1 MPYYFHQGTETMGQF
16 EPPAGNTPDKEPQL
30 RRFAM
35 IGASLPIL
43 FSGLFVLAAYVWLVS
58 CGLWTKWPSTSTYY
72 DQLAASFSH
81 GNLALETKPDPALL
95 ALPDP
100 YDPAARAGIQVPTDV
115 SLYNGKYYLYFG
127 PVPALPLMMA
137 RLFFPGVIGDQ
148 YLVFV
153 FVSGI
158 FIFLSLLLVKIRERF
173 FPEISPWLLSAGILA
188 AGLISPLGWV
198 LSLPT
203 VYNAAITGGEFF
215 FLAGFYSAFRAM
227 DRDPISN
234 WWLTAAGLFW
244 IAALGSRITQI
255 LSIGFMTLMVMIF
268 IVCRYRRKDQ
278 FSRSIPLLLALGLP
292 LAVGLA
298 VLGWYDWARFG
309 SLFETGITY
318 QLAGPFLQKYHNDI
332 FSPVYIVQNL
342 YNYLLI
348 PPKLKSAFPFL
359 IPVYGNLIPI
369 LSFLPL
375 PTIYYSQEITGY
387 LFNAPFI
394 LFAIAPAVS
403 LFSILRRQ
411 PKNPMNESDRS
422 LFNWL
427 MTGLLGTF
435 LIGFAFFLVF
445 FWVATRYFTDFIPTL
460 VVLSV
465 IGFWQLHLHFARRP
479 VSQFIFTLGGL
490 GLIAISIVASNL
502 IALSLNSGR
511 FRSFDPVL
519 WRQLVNFIRY

>member
-1 MPYYFHQGTETMGQF
+1 MGKI
-16 EPPAGNTPDKEPQL
+16 EPIAGNKPAKEPQIS
-30 RRFAM
+30 RFA
-35 IGASLPIL
+35 ITGAVLPI
-43 FSGLFVLAAYVWLVS
+43 FCSGLFVLATYVWLIS
-58 CGLWTKWPSTSTYY
+58 CGLWTKWPATTTYY

-100 YDPAARAGIQVPTDV
+100 YDPAARASLQVPTDV

-127 PVPALPLMMA
+127 PIPALLLMVA
-137 RLFFPGVIGDQ
+137 RLFSPGVIGDQ

-158 FIFLSLLLVKIRERF
+158 FVLQSLLLVKIRERF
-173 FPEISPWLLSAGILA
+173 FPELSPWLLSAGVLA
-188 AGLISPLGWV
+188 AGLICPFGWV

-203 VYNAAITGGEFF
+203 VYNAAITGGELF
-215 FLAGFYSAFRAM
+215 FLAGFYSAFKAL
-227 DRDPISN
+227 DRDSISN
-234 WWLTAAGLFW
+234 WGLAAAGIFW

-268 IVCRYRRKDQ
+268 IVSRYRRKDQ
-278 FSRSIPLLLALGLP
+278 FSRSIPMLMALGLP
-292 LAVGLA
+292 LGIGLA

-309 SLFETGITY
+309 SVFETGITY

-348 PPKLKSAFPFL
+348 PPRLKSAFPFL
-359 IPVYGNLIPI
+359 IPVYGNLKPI
-369 LSFLPL
+369 LSFLSL

-394 LFAIAPAVS
+394 LLAIAPAVS
-403 LFSILRRQ
+403 LLSNLRRQ
-411 PKNPMNESDRS
+411 PKSSMNEGDRS

-427 MTGLLGTF
+427 LTGLLGSF

-460 VVLSV
+460 VLLSV

-479 VSQFIFTLGGL
+479 VSLFVFTLGGFA
-490 GLIAISIVASNL
+490 LIAISVIASNL